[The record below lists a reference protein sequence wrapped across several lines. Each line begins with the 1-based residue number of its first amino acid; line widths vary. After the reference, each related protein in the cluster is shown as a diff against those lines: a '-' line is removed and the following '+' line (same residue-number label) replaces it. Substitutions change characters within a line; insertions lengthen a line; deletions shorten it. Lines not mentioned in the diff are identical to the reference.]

1 MNKADE
7 MRAFAQMMVEISD
20 SDSDDGRQGS
30 DLRSVPAVAAP
41 KSQTKSEQKD
51 RKYSGPTAN
60 SHYDSKMTAQEEEI
74 ENFGWNTSKSV
85 QAVTT
90 PQMEQIGVMKRWLM
104 RPCAPGDPPVL
115 CYVERHRVGFGRINP
130 TYRCF
135 LEGSDGQGPRFLMT
149 AKKKNGSQTSYYLI
163 SLDMDD
169 QNDRGSESVL
179 GKVRGNS
186 VGSQYL
192 VTDSGLAPDRTVAPS
207 MLRKVSLFSEFE
219 KVVGSDLF
227 SHLLKLLLSYL
238 VLFICLLLCRNW
250 DSFVLSLTVV
260 VHHVSRHLFRM

>member
-20 SDSDDGRQGS
+20 SDSEDGEQDSNGRHI
-30 DLRSVPAVAAP
+30 PAAAAP
-41 KSQTKSEQKD
+41 KSLSKADQKD
-51 RKYSGPTAN
+51 AKHSGSTAN
-60 SHYDSKMTAQEEEI
+60 SQYDSKMTAQEEEI

-207 MLRKVSLFSEFE
+207 MLRKVSLSTGLE
-219 KVVGSDLF
+219 GIS
-227 SHLLKLLLSYL
+227 
-238 VLFICLLLCRNW
+238 CLLLFPHFLRFLMCCFAGTW
-250 DSFVLSLTVV
+250 SDSFRV
-260 VHHVSRHLFRM
+260 